1 MNPQYTLVIPAYNE
15 EEVVEETY
23 FRLTRV
29 MQSLNDSYEL
39 IFVNDGSWD
48 QTEAI
53 IEDLEKSDDNVRLL
67 SFSRNFG
74 HQTAVTAGLDHAR
87 GQAIIIIDA
96 DLQDPPELI
105 PQMIEKWREGYEV
118 VYGQR
123 RERRGET
130 WFKRLSAALYYRFL
144 NALTDVNI
152 PLDTGDFRLIDRRVC
167 DILLTLREKNRF
179 IRGLVSWVGFRQ
191 TAIEYVR
198 DERLAGETK
207 YSLKK
212 MLRLSID
219 GITSFSLKPL
229 QLASWSGL
237 FIAGLSVLLLV
248 ASAARLF
255 WSSGSSSAFLSVF
268 MAFSLL
274 VNGITLICIGIL
286 GEYVGRIYD
295 EARNRPLYILKGRI
309 KKYHL
314 RSERVKRSVKQKRL
328 D

>member
-1 MNPQYTLVIPAYNE
+1 MMNPQYTLIIPTYNE
-15 EEVVEETY
+15 EAVIEETY
-23 FRLTRV
+23 LRLTRV
-29 MQSLNDSYEL
+29 MQSLNESYEL
-39 IFVNDGSWD
+39 IFINDGSWD
-48 QTEAI
+48 QTEAL
-53 IEDLEKSDDNVRLL
+53 LEALERRDESVRLL

-74 HQTAVTAGLDHAR
+74 HQTAVTAGLDHAQGR
-87 GQAIIIIDA
+87 AIIIIDA

-105 PQMIEKWREGYEV
+105 PQMIEKWKEGYAV

-130 WFKRLSAALYYRFL
+130 WFKKLSAALFYRFL
-144 NALTDVNI
+144 NALTEVNI

-191 TAIEYVR
+191 TAVEYVR

-212 MLRLSID
+212 MLRLSMD

-229 QLASWSGL
+229 QLATWSGL
-237 FIAGLSVLLLV
+237 FISGLSSLFLV
-248 ASAARLF
+248 ISMARLIWIPGTAAF
-255 WSSGSSSAFLSVF
+255 WSVLIAL
-268 MAFSLL
+268 SLL

-286 GEYVGRIYD
+286 GEYVGRIFD
-295 EARNRPLYILKGRI
+295 EARNRPLYILKSGA
-309 KKYHL
+309 KKYQL
-314 RSERVKRSVKQKRL
+314 RSERVKRSVK
-328 D
+328 

>member
-1 MNPQYTLVIPAYNE
+1 MMNPQYSLIIPAYNE
-15 EEVVEETY
+15 EAVIEETY

-29 MQSLNDSYEL
+29 MQMLNESYEL
-39 IFVNDGSWD
+39 IFINDGSWD
-48 QTEAI
+48 LTEAI
-53 IEDLEKSDDNVRLL
+53 LGDLERNDPNVRLL

-74 HQTAVTAGLDHAR
+74 HQTAVTAGLDYAQ

-105 PQMIEKWREGYEV
+105 PQMIQKWKEGYAV

-123 RERRGET
+123 RERRGES
-130 WFKRLSAALYYRFL
+130 WFKKASAALFYRIL

-152 PLDTGDFRLIDRRVC
+152 PLDTGDFRLIDRRVA

-212 MLRLSID
+212 MLRLSMD

-229 QLASWSGL
+229 QLATWSGL
-237 FIAGLSVLLLV
+237 FIAGLS
-248 ASAARLF
+248 
-255 WSSGSSSAFLSVF
+255 SVF
-268 MAFSLL
+268 LVISALRMIWFPETAAFWPVMTALSLL

-295 EARNRPLYILKGRI
+295 EARNRPLYILKERRA
-309 KKYHL
+309 KKYQL
-314 RSERVKRSVKQKRL
+314 RTERVKRSAR
-328 D
+328 

>member
-1 MNPQYTLVIPAYNE
+1 MNPQYSLIIPAYNE
-15 EEVVEETY
+15 EAVIEETY

-29 MQSLNDSYEL
+29 MQSLGESYEL

-53 IEDLEKSDDNVRLL
+53 LGDLERSDSHVRLL

-74 HQTAVTAGLDHAR
+74 HQTAVTAGLDHASGR
-87 GQAIIIIDA
+87 AIIIIDA

-105 PQMIEKWREGYEV
+105 KQMIEKWKEGYEV

-130 WFKRLSAALYYRFL
+130 WFKKSSAALFYRFL

-152 PLDTGDFRLIDRRVC
+152 PLDTGDFRLIDRRVA

-212 MLRLSID
+212 MLRLSMD

-229 QLASWSGL
+229 QLATWSGL
-237 FIAGLSVLLLV
+237 FIAGLSLLFLV
-248 ASAARLF
+248 ISAVRLI
-255 WSSGSSSAFLSVF
+255 WSPGTTTLWSFLT
-268 MAFSLL
+268 ALSLL

-295 EARNRPLYILKGRI
+295 EARNRPLYILKSEA
-309 KKYHL
+309 KKYQL
-314 RSERVKRSVKQKRL
+314 RTERVKRSVR
-328 D
+328 